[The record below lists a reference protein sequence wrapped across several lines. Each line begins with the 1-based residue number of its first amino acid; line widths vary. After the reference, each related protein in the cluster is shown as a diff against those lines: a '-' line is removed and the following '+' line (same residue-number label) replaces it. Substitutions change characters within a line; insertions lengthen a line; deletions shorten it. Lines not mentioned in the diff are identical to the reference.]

1 MLGNCHGIT
10 SKTSPRRRRRW
21 SKIQQKL
28 HPQRIG
34 VVKGFFSVLV
44 VCLGCLLQPSGAI
57 AQVADWPDESTCRNN
72 PPLDDVKKGW
82 CLSID
87 REKGNCI
94 ACHTFN
100 INPWP
105 RDVPVA
111 GNIAPPLVA
120 MQPRFPDLEALRKQ
134 VADAPAVNPRTTM
147 PPYLRHELL
156 NADEIGRILQFLLTL

>member
-1 MLGNCHGIT
+1 M
-10 SKTSPRRRRRW
+10 SARRSHHRW
-21 SKIQQKL
+21 SKIRRKL
-28 HPQRIG
+28 DPTRIG
-34 VVKGFFSVLV
+34 VLKGFLTVLI
-44 VCLGCLLQPSGAI
+44 VCISYGAQPGVAT
-57 AQVADWPDESTCRNN
+57 AQGSSWPDESFCRSS
-72 PPLDDVKKGW
+72 PPVDAVIKGW

-105 RDVPVA
+105 ASTPVA

-120 MQPRFPDLEALRKQ
+120 MQPRFPDIEALRQQ
-134 VADAPAVNPRTTM
+134 VGDAPALNPNTVM

-156 NADEIGRILQFLLTL
+156 NDAEIEQILQFLLTL